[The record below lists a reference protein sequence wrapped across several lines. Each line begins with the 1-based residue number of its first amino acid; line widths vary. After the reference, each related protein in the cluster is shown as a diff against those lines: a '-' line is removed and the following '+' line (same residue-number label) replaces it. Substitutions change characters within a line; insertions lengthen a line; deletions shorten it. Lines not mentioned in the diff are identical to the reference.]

1 MRMRKIKCQVKN
13 QKSNKIKR
21 RKKLKKNK
29 KSQNIGTRYGF
40 FIHIFLVQKYHN
52 PSMKFHNPF

>member
-29 KSQNIGTRYGF
+29 KSQNIGTSYGF

-52 PSMKFHNPF
+52 PF